1 MPSIAL
7 SSKRRLPIVRAFR
20 REYYLSDPMLF
31 RDLVHYLRLRLLY
44 IGANFSEERWL
55 MLCKEHELW
64 SKLYLPKGHLN
75 RDAVILDAGA
85 GEGETILFYSRRGF
99 RNFIA
104 IEADANACDRLKRN
118 TRHLNVALHM
128 RKFRKEDLLLGAD
141 FAKIDVEGGEEELL
155 SLDSEPPCEM
165 VLEIHND
172 QLLHR
177 FKKKWPRIQVEYSFE
192 PYLGMRAH
200 IARLVL

>member
-7 SSKRRLPIVRAFR
+7 SSKRHLPLIRAFG
-20 REYYLSDPMLF
+20 REYYLGDPMLA
-31 RDLVHYLRLRLLY
+31 RDLVRYLRLRLLY
-44 IGANFSEERWL
+44 IGADFSDGRWRL
-55 MLCKEHELW
+55 LIHEHELW

-75 RDAVILDAGA
+75 RDAVVLDAGA
-85 GEGETILFYSRRGF
+85 GEGETILFYSRHGF

-104 IEADANACDRLKRN
+104 MEVDANACDRLKRN

-165 VLEIHND
+165 ILEIHND
-172 QLLHR
+172 QLLQR
-177 FKKKWPRIQVEYSFE
+177 FKKKWPRMQVEYSFD
-192 PYLGMRAH
+192 PYLGTHAH
-200 IARLVL
+200 IARLIL